1 MTSKPRALVLID
13 YENLFMG
20 GNDQGLEL
28 THDGF
33 EYFISYLNSLYEI
46 KDEMNRVV
54 CRYRDYDS
62 YFQNFVESLSLVA
75 VNAIDKGQDVADGYL
90 IVDGI
95 QKLNEVHESIDE
107 VVIVGGDNVY
117 AGLIRSIIN
126 KFKKSVKIIAW
137 EATIAS
143 ALNEINRNKVTVQ
156 NVEAIF
162 EIGSGKE
169 IQGNWLISNQCSELE
184 YAAISFIAKSR
195 FPNGYHLNS
204 LSNKL
209 VESTDP
215 RVSALVDYHETRAW
229 LLSQTGDQ
237 KIFIQSRDY
246 DKTGE
251 KKGVILQLN
260 HTHSKV
266 QYVLAKLPKK
276 VHSKS
281 N

>member
-1 MTSKPRALVLID
+1 MTNKPRALVLID

-20 GNDQGLEL
+20 AGDEGFEL

-33 EYFISYLNSLYEI
+33 EYFISYLNDIYDI
-46 KDEMNRVV
+46 QDEMSRVV

-75 VNAIDKGQDVADGYL
+75 VNAIDKGKDVADGYL

-95 QKLNEVHESIDE
+95 LKLNEMHENIDE

-117 AGLIRSIIN
+117 TGLVRTIIN
-126 KFKKSVKIIAW
+126 KFKKNVKIIAW

-143 ALNEINRNKVTVQ
+143 SLDEINRNKVTIQ

-169 IQGNWLISNQCSELE
+169 IQGNWLISNRCSELE
-184 YAAISFIAKSR
+184 FAAISFIANSK
-195 FPNGYHLNS
+195 FLNGYHLNS
-204 LSNKL
+204 LANHL
-209 VESTDP
+209 VDSKDP
-215 RVSALVDYHETRAW
+215 RVGALVNYHETRAW
-229 LLSQTGDQ
+229 LLSQSGEQ
-237 KIFIQSRDY
+237 KIFIQSRDFN
-246 DKTGE
+246 KERT
-251 KKGVILQLN
+251 KKGIVLKLN
-260 HTHSKV
+260 RTHSKV
-266 QYVLAKLPKK
+266 QYVLAKIPQKE
-276 VHSKS
+276 VTS